1 LTKASKSKE
10 KKLPKPLL
18 LGPVRFHRETLDE
31 MCNHDLKPLAPHKRC
46 SSAVGLLPELQTKK
60 EFMINLYDTRWST
73 VKCPNFMFAGP
84 DVNLKKTKT
93 KDPFT
98 GEISYPVYTSTPK
111 AFKQRFIDYNIMNR
125 MAGEYNSAVLVVDI
139 DDPGKLSQFYD
150 LLKDNNLPIPLIVR
164 NRTNDKFQGHFN
176 FKVFQK
182 SGDLVRIRFK
192 INDICQAANIKADDK
207 QFKTTRNGFFNPYKI
222 NKKSGEYEFDENS
235 GELVFEAGYT
245 NAKDRKKHELG
256 GWQAHDAELILFADH
271 KEFVELK
278 DFEHL
283 LVDAVDK
290 MITTINKNLDK
301 PVKVKKVKKEKK
313 KSGKKAK
320 TDENCQEYCFKKHKT
335 RFPELHYLID
345 NPSKEQVGDRYDN
358 MFPSIKSSFSKVCS
372 IEINGKAWGVIS
384 REFEA
389 KVRPMLRAAI
399 KAQLPGHDDGYIDY
413 LTDHMIRNTV
423 DHMVNTWDPN
433 LAGGNGSGRSEWAA
447 KGWANHRAVVGE
459 CIMDYLDRF
468 KGMSRKEF
476 NHLRD
481 QGNIVRKK
489 DGNFAVK
496 YLVKETDIRD
506 QAKYTDQFYSD
517 NDDNL
522 ILKTKKNKY

>member
-1 LTKASKSKE
+1 
-10 KKLPKPLL
+10 
-18 LGPVRFHRETLDE
+18 
-31 MCNHDLKPLAPHKRC
+31 M
-46 SSAVGLLPELQTKK
+46 
-60 EFMINLYDTRWST
+60 
-73 VKCPNFMFAGP
+73 
-84 DVNLKKTKT
+84 
-93 KDPFT
+93 
-98 GEISYPVYTSTPK
+98 
-111 AFKQRFIDYNIMNR
+111 
-125 MAGEYNSAVLVVDI
+125 
-139 DDPGKLSQFYD
+139 
-150 LLKDNNLPIPLIVR
+150 
-164 NRTNDKFQGHFN
+164 
-176 FKVFQK
+176 
-182 SGDLVRIRFK
+182 
-192 INDICQAANIKADDK
+192 
-207 QFKTTRNGFFNPYKI
+207 
-222 NKKSGEYEFDENS
+222 
-235 GELVFEAGYT
+235 
-245 NAKDRKKHELG
+245 
-256 GWQAHDAELILFADH
+256 
-271 KEFVELK
+271 
-278 DFEHL
+278 
-283 LVDAVDK
+283 
-290 MITTINKNLDK
+290 
-301 PVKVKKVKKEKK
+301 KKEKK

-522 ILKTKKNKY
+522 ILKKKTKKQILSSLSTHNDDSLFFDSDFVFGVEIEPPIPPPTPPPEVTMALSVREIAEDFAKKEYARLNEFPSYEFLEDASKRLGIRYGMLHTAFLNEKAREQERECV